1 MLKRFDSE
9 AVRVY
14 RRLLTY
20 VKPHRGVMG
29 LAILAML
36 LYAGADALFPLL
48 MQQVVETLESD
59 GRRGNMLIPV
69 AIVAIFVARGI
80 FGFMSS
86 YGLGWMGR
94 RVIQRMRS
102 EIFEH
107 YLGLPT
113 RYYDQSSAGVLLSK
127 LTYNTEQVAES
138 ISNVIVT
145 LVRDLFTILG
155 LIAVMIY
162 LSPALTGL
170 ISLVAPTIALLIRY
184 LSKVF
189 RRYSSRIQN
198 SMGDVTQV
206 AEEVIG
212 GQRIVKV
219 FNGQQYEQ
227 RQFEHVNRSNF
238 KLNMKL
244 VAARA
249 FGDSVTQL
257 LAAAGVAGVI
267 FLAFSES
274 MFSSLDTG
282 TFTGF
287 LTAMAML
294 MAPLKRVTNI
304 NVALQRGI
312 AAGTSLFEL
321 LDEPRETD
329 TGTQVLESPQGNIEF
344 RSVHFAYASEKGP
357 VLRSISLD
365 IAPGQ
370 TVAIVGRSGSGKST
384 LVSLVPRFYDPTEGS
399 IQLDGVDVR
408 ELKLN
413 DLRRHISMVSQDV
426 VLFNDTI
433 ANNIAYGGL
442 TGAPRSA
449 IERAAE
455 AAYVKEFAS
464 ALPDG
469 LETIVGER
477 GVLLSGGQR
486 QRIAIARA
494 LLKDA
499 PVLILDEATSALDT
513 ESERHIQRA
522 LDELMRN
529 RTTLVI
535 AHRLSTVE
543 GADEIVVLDNGTLVE
558 QGSHSSLLAQG
569 GHYAALHKMQFSE

>member
-1 MLKRFDSE
+1 MRFDSE
-9 AVRVY
+9 AALVY

-20 VKPHRGVMG
+20 VKPHRGVMA
-29 LAILAML
+29 LAIVAML

-59 GRRGNMLIPV
+59 GRQGNMLIPI
-69 AIVAIFVARGI
+69 AIVAIFVARGV
-80 FGFMSS
+80 FGFMST

-94 RVIQRMRS
+94 RVIQQMRS
-102 EIFEH
+102 QIFDH
-107 YLGLPT
+107 YLGLPA

-155 LIAVMIY
+155 LVAVMIY

-170 ISLVAPTIALLIRY
+170 IFLVAPTIALLIRY

-219 FNGQQYEQ
+219 FNGQEYEQ
-227 RQFEHVNRSNF
+227 RQFESVNRSNF

-312 AAGTSLFEL
+312 AAGMSLFEL
-321 LDEPRETD
+321 LDEPREVD
-329 TGTQVLESPQGNIEF
+329 QGTRTLESPAGNIEF
-344 RSVHFAYASEKGP
+344 RDVHFAYASEKGP
-357 VLRSISLD
+357 VLRSFSLE
-365 IAPGQ
+365 IAAGK
-370 TVAIVGRSGSGKST
+370 TIAIVGRSGSGKST
-384 LVSLVPRFYDPTEGS
+384 LVSLVPRFYDPVQGA
-399 IQLDGVDVR
+399 ILLDGVDVR
-408 ELKLN
+408 DLALK

-442 TGAPRSA
+442 TGAPRS
-449 IERAAE
+449 EVDKAAE
-455 AAYVKEFAS
+455 AAYVAEFANE
-464 ALPDG
+464 LPDG
-469 LETIVGER
+469 LETVVGER

-494 LLKDA
+494 LLKNA

-522 LDELMRN
+522 LDRLMRN

-543 GADEIVVLDNGTLVE
+543 GADEIVVLDHGTLVE
-558 QGSHSSLLAQG
+558 RGTHAELLARG
-569 GHYAALHKMQFSE
+569 GHYAALYQMQFSE

>member
-1 MLKRFDSE
+1 MVMRFDSE
-9 AVRVY
+9 AALVY

-20 VKPHRGVMG
+20 VKPHRGVMA
-29 LAILAML
+29 LAIVAML

-59 GRRGNMLIPV
+59 GRQGNMLIPI

-80 FGFMSS
+80 FGFMST

-94 RVIQRMRS
+94 RVIQQMRS
-102 EIFEH
+102 QIFDH
-107 YLGLPT
+107 YLGLPA
-113 RYYDQSSAGVLLSK
+113 RFYDQSSAGVLLSK

-155 LIAVMIY
+155 LVAVMIY

-170 ISLVAPTIALLIRY
+170 IFLVAPTIALLIRY

-219 FNGQQYEQ
+219 FNGQDYEQ
-227 RQFEHVNRSNF
+227 RQFETVNRSNF

-312 AAGTSLFEL
+312 AAGMSLFEL
-321 LDEPRETD
+321 LDEPREVD
-329 TGTQVLESPQGNIEF
+329 RGSHILESPAGNIEF
-344 RSVHFAYASEKGP
+344 RDVHFTYASEKGP
-357 VLRSISLD
+357 VLRSLSLEIS
-365 IAPGQ
+365 AGQ
-370 TVAIVGRSGSGKST
+370 TIAIVGRSGSGKST
-384 LVSLVPRFYDPTEGS
+384 LVSLVPRFYDPVRGA
-399 IQLDGVDVR
+399 ILLDGVDVR
-408 ELKLN
+408 DLALN

-442 TGAPRSA
+442 AGAPKA
-449 IERAAE
+449 QIEKAAE
-455 AAYVKEFAS
+455 AAYVAEFARD
-464 ALPDG
+464 LPDG
-469 LETIVGER
+469 LETMVGER

-543 GADEIVVLDNGTLVE
+543 GADEIVVLDHGTLVE
-558 QGSHSSLLAQG
+558 RGTHAELLAQG